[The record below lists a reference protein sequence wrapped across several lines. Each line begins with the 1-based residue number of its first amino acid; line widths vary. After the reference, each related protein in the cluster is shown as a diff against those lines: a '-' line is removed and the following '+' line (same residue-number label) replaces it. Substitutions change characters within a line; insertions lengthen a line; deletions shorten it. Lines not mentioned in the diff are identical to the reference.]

1 MCVILGNDLLITEE
15 EFVIMSLQVENLEH
29 NMAKLTIEVPAEEF
43 DKARTEA
50 YKKNRNKIS
59 VPGFRKG
66 KVPQQMIERM
76 YGPEIFYED
85 AANIIIPD
93 AYEKEISEHKE
104 INIVSQ
110 PKIDVTQCEKGKA
123 FIFTA
128 EVALKPP
135 VDLGKYKGVKIDK
148 IDRDVTD
155 EEVNKEID
163 KERENNART
172 ITVED
177 RPVKD
182 KDMTI
187 IDFEGFV
194 DGEAFEG
201 GKGEN
206 YPLTIGSGAFI
217 PGFEEQLIGAKID
230 EETEVKVTFPED
242 YHAEELKGKDAVFK
256 VTVHEIKEKELPEL
270 DDEFASE
277 VSEFDT
283 LEEYKEDVKKKLSEK
298 KEQEA
303 KTKKEDAVIEAII
316 NDSKMDIPDAMI
328 DSQTR
333 QMAQDYAGR
342 LSQQG
347 LTLEQYFQ
355 FTGMD
360 MDKFL
365 EQMRPGALKRIQS
378 RLVMEAVADAEGL
391 TVSDDDYD
399 HELGRMA
406 EMYQM
411 EKDKLKDLVGDY
423 EKEQITEDLKIQ
435 KAVDFVVDNAK
446 ESKPKTTKKKE
457 EE

>member
-1 MCVILGNDLLITEE
+1 
-15 EFVIMSLQVENLEH
+15 MSLTVENLEH
-29 NMAKLTIEVPAEEF
+29 NMAKLTIEVSSEEF
-43 DKARTEA
+43 ARATTEA

-110 PKIDVTQCEKGKA
+110 PKIDVTQCEKGKP

-128 EVALKPP
+128 EVALKPD

-148 IDRDVTD
+148 IDREVTD
-155 EEVNKEID
+155 EEVDKEID
-163 KERENNART
+163 KERESNART
-172 ITVED
+172 IAVED

-217 PGFEEQLIGAKID
+217 PGFEEQLIGARID

-242 YHAEELKGKDAVFK
+242 YHADELKGKDAVFK

-283 LEEYKEDVKKKLSEK
+283 LEEYREDVKKKLLEK
-298 KEQEA
+298 KEEAA

-316 NDSKMDIPDAMI
+316 KDSKMDIPDAMI
-328 DSQTR
+328 DTQTR

-342 LSQQG
+342 LQQQG

-365 EQMRPGALKRIQS
+365 EQMRPGAEKRIQS
-378 RLVMEAVADAEGL
+378 RLVMEAVANAEGL
-391 TVSDDDYD
+391 EVSDDDYD
-399 HELGRMA
+399 HELDRMA

-411 EKDKLKDLVGDY
+411 EKDKLKDLMGDY
-423 EKEQITEDLKIQ
+423 EKEQIIEDLKIQ
-435 KAVDFVVDNAK
+435 KAVDFVVNNAK
-446 ESKPKTTKKKE
+446 EHK
-457 EE
+457 